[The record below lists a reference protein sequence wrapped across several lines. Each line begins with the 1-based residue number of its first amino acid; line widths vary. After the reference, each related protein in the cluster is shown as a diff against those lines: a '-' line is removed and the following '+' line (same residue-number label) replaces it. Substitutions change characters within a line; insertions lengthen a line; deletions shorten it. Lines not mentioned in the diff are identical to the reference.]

1 MYIKRHAVV
10 RGQKRYVYLRLVQA
24 YRDQHG
30 RVRHRVLRTLGRE
43 DELKASGQLEQ
54 LMGSFAR
61 LDPPLVG
68 VRREVGPLL
77 LAAHFLRRAGP
88 GRRRSTGRCR
98 SVGAPSCRS
107 GEVCAAL
114 IASRLCSPSP
124 LYDVAGW
131 ASGTALQELVGIPPA
146 LLSDDR
152 LGRGLEALA
161 VYAEPLRGALAAR
174 AIERFGIDAGRLH
187 VDLTTLRVAGAYE
200 QSALVAKGWGPDR
213 HVARQVRALQATSA
227 CGVPLYVRP
236 DPGNAAEVALIGA
249 SLERL
254 KALASPGLVI
264 CDAACG
270 YPKTLAQIAALGP
283 VLHRAAARQHGL
295 PRALPDRRRTAGA
308 AGARLRRRTSARPAA
323 RAAHA
328 LPRRA
333 ARLARSPIPR
343 RASHCALRVAYI
355 HSSEEAREVAA
366 ARERALSKAEDAL
379 ARVQRG
385 LGGRYYKTRRQVDAR
400 VAKILTGPVER
411 LIAVK
416 TATRAGRPTLTFA
429 RDQDAITAAA
439 RTDGIYALATNL
451 PGRLSAGRVLEL
463 YKGQQIVER
472 RHRDYKQTLKVR
484 PIFLHNDDRIY
495 ALTSIVGLA
504 LLIFGLIESQLR
516 QALGAD
522 HDGQLPGLLPEG
534 RAAKPTGRNI
544 LAAFQG
550 LGLTYTPNGIRLD
563 RLTHTQRRILELL
576 DIQPPWPEQTP
587 DPPQPRKTRLG
598 VGRAGMSC
606 PGEPTRS
613 GKGPRL
619 GPITAS
625 RSASKRHDPAC
636 RTRGPPLGPHHGRSN
651 RSAPSGTSVHRAGL
665 LTCPMRRLSGRR
677 RGDAGLPS

>member
-1 MYIKRHAVV
+1 MYVKRHSVV
-10 RGQKRYVYLRLVQA
+10 RRGKRYVYLRLVQA
-24 YRDQHG
+24 YRDEQG

-61 LDPPLVG
+61 LDPPLAG

-77 LAAHFLRRAGP
+77 LAAHFLGELDLVATIDRALP
-88 GRRRSTGRCR
+88 QRGRQQL
-98 SVGAPSCRS
+98 SV

-114 IASRLCSPSP
+114 ICSRLCSPSP

-146 LLSDDR
+146 LLNDDR

-200 QSALVAKGWGPDR
+200 ASALVAKGWGPDR
-213 HVARQVRALQATSA
+213 TVARQVRALQATSA
-227 CGVPLYVRP
+227 CGVSLYVRP
-236 DPGNAAEVALIGA
+236 DPGNTAEVALIGA

-270 YPKTLAQIAALGP
+270 FPKTLCEI
-283 VLHRAAARQHGL
+283 
-295 PRALPDRRRTAGA
+295 
-308 AGARLRRRTSARPAA
+308 
-323 RAAHA
+323 
-328 LPRRA
+328 
-333 ARLARSPIPR
+333 ARSGLSFIVPL
-343 RASHCALRVAYI
+343 RASTGFRERYLADVGPAVLRPLDYVAERQRDLPKALRTRYRGTLRDWQITDPQTSEPLKLRVAYI
-355 HSSEEAREVAA
+355 HSSEQAREVAA
-366 ARERALSKAEDAL
+366 ARERALAKAEDAL
-379 ARVQRG
+379 QRVKRG

-400 VAKILTGPVER
+400 VAKILSGHVEG
-411 LIAVK
+411 LINVT
-416 TATRAGRPTLTFA
+416 TATRAGKPTLTYH
-429 RDQDAITAAA
+429 RDHDAIADAA

-451 PGRLSAGRVLEL
+451 PGRLSANRVLEL

-495 ALTSIVGLA
+495 ALTSLVGLA
-504 LLIFGLIESQLR
+504 LLIFGLTESQLR
-516 QALGAD
+516 QALPD
-522 HDGQLPGLLPEG
+522 DEQLPGLLPEG

-544 LAAFQG
+544 LNAFQG
-550 LGLTYTPNGIRLD
+550 LGITYTHDGPRLD

-576 DIQPPWPEQTP
+576 DIQPPWPEQQNHALTS
-587 DPPQPRKTRLG
+587 R
-598 VGRAGMSC
+598 
-606 PGEPTRS
+606 
-613 GKGPRL
+613 GK
-619 GPITAS
+619 
-625 RSASKRHDPAC
+625 
-636 RTRGPPLGPHHGRSN
+636 RG
-651 RSAPSGTSVHRAGL
+651 
-665 LTCPMRRLSGRR
+665 
-677 RGDAGLPS
+677 